1 MLRWSCVIGD
11 EMTRVIWKSIK
22 DKLITPFVELDIKYF
37 DLGLPHRDATDDKVT
52 VESAEATKK
61 YNVAIKCATITPDEG
76 RVTEFGLKQMWRSPN
91 GTIRNILNG
100 EKYTRLRIDHSMLP
114 YTVVFIVTGTVFRE
128 PIICKNVPKLV
139 PGWTKPICIGR
150 HAFGDQYRATD
161 AVIKGPGKLTLTFES
176 VMSLFSEGKDGK
188 TETEVFTFTGE
199 GGVAMAMYNTDESIR
214 AFAEASMNTAY
225 QKKWPL
231 YLSTKNT
238 ILKKYDGRF
247 KDIFQEV
254 YEASWKSKYEAA
266 GIWYEHRLIDD
277 MVAYALKSEGGYV
290 WACKNYDGDV
300 QSDFLAQG
308 FGSLGL
314 MTSVLVCPDGKT
326 IEAEAAH
333 GTVTRHYRVHQK
345 GGETSTNSI
354 ASIFAWTRGLAHRAK
369 LDGNS
374 KLLEFTEKLE
384 AACVGTVESGKMTK
398 DLALIIHG
406 ANIILRC
413 LTLRLF
419 LAGTVF
425 REPIICKNV
434 PKLVPGWTKPICI
447 GRHAFGDQYRA
458 TDAVIKGPGK
468 LTMTFEGKDGKTET
482 EVFTFTGEGGVAM
495 AMYNTDESIRA
506 FAEASMNTA
515 YEKKWP
521 LYLSTKNT
529 ILKKYDG
536 RFKDIF
542 QEVYEASWKS
552 KYEAAG
558 IWYEHRLIDDMVAYA
573 LKSEGGYVWACKN
586 YDGDVQSDFLAQGFG
601 SLGLMTS
608 VLVYNMTHIS
618 VCPDGKTIEA
628 EAAHGTVTRHYRVHQ
643 KGGETSTNSI
653 ASIFAWTRGLA
664 HRAKLDDNS
673 KLLEFTEKLEAAC
686 VGTVESGK
694 MTKDLAL
701 IIHGS
706 KLSRDTYLNTE
717 EFIDAVADE
726 LKTRLGI
733 KA

>member
-1 MLRWSCVIGD
+1 MAFEKIKVANPIVEMDGD

-100 EKYTRLRIDHSMLP
+100 
-114 YTVVFIVTGTVFRE
+114 TVFRE
-128 PIICKNVPKLV
+128 PILCKNVPKLV

-161 AVIKGPGKLTLTFES
+161 AVIKGPGKLTMTF
-176 VMSLFSEGKDGK
+176 EGKDGK

-225 QKKWPL
+225 EKKWPL

-238 ILKKYDGRF
+238 ILKKYDGRHV
-247 KDIFQEV
+247 DNIFQEV

-369 LDGNS
+369 LD
-374 KLLEFTEKLE
+374 
-384 AACVGTVESGKMTK
+384 
-398 DLALIIHG
+398 
-406 ANIILRC
+406 
-413 LTLRLF
+413 
-419 LAGTVF
+419 
-425 REPIICKNV
+425 
-434 PKLVPGWTKPICI
+434 
-447 GRHAFGDQYRA
+447 
-458 TDAVIKGPGK
+458 
-468 LTMTFEGKDGKTET
+468 
-482 EVFTFTGEGGVAM
+482 
-495 AMYNTDESIRA
+495 
-506 FAEASMNTA
+506 
-515 YEKKWP
+515 
-521 LYLSTKNT
+521 
-529 ILKKYDG
+529 
-536 RFKDIF
+536 
-542 QEVYEASWKS
+542 
-552 KYEAAG
+552 
-558 IWYEHRLIDDMVAYA
+558 
-573 LKSEGGYVWACKN
+573 
-586 YDGDVQSDFLAQGFG
+586 
-601 SLGLMTS
+601 
-608 VLVYNMTHIS
+608 
-618 VCPDGKTIEA
+618 
-628 EAAHGTVTRHYRVHQ
+628 
-643 KGGETSTNSI
+643 
-653 ASIFAWTRGLA
+653 
-664 HRAKLDDNS
+664 DNS

-686 VGTVESGK
+686 VG
-694 MTKDLAL
+694 
-701 IIHGS
+701 
-706 KLSRDTYLNTE
+706 SRGTLT
-717 EFIDAVADE
+717 
-726 LKTRLGI
+726 
-733 KA
+733 